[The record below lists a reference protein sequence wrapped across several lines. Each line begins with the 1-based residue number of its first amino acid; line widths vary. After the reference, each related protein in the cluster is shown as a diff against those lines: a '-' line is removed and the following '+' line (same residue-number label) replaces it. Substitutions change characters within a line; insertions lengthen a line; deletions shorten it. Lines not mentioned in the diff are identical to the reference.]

1 MKKLSEQLEIAIS
14 IAVEAHRGQTDK
26 ADLPYI
32 LHPLRVM
39 GNVNSLEAKI
49 VAVLH
54 DVVED
59 TPITFDVLL
68 DKGIEPLLV
77 DVVKLLT
84 HTKEISYE
92 NYIRKIATNPLAI
105 QVKLADLKD
114 NSNLDRLKEKT
125 DKDYQRLEKYKKA
138 IAFLEDNFQNQ

>member
-26 ADLPYI
+26 ADMPYI

-39 GNVNSLEAKI
+39 SNVDSLEAKI

-59 TPITFDVLL
+59 RPITFEFFKE
-68 DKGIEPLLV
+68 KGIDESLIDTLR
-77 DVVKLLT
+77 LLT
-84 HTKEISYE
+84 HEKTISYE
-92 NYIRKIATNPLAI
+92 DYIKQIATDPLAI

-138 IAFLEDNFQNQ
+138 IAFLEQHLD